1 LETERAS
8 DDAVVAERS
17 ELGLWLAF
25 FAGAWAWLAHLMLSF
40 ALVPTA
46 RVHDSSIVLHATTAI
61 MLSIAI
67 AGAIACSRMWRRE
80 RARAEHSP
88 PSTIRGDFIALGGLL
103 LNLFFSLVILAEELP
118 NWVLLLGD

>member
-1 LETERAS
+1 LATEPVS
-8 DDAVVAERS
+8 DDVRPKRS

-25 FAGAWAWLAHLMLSF
+25 FAGSWAWLAHLMLSF

-46 RVHDSSIVLHATTAI
+46 RVHDSKVMLHATTAVT
-61 MLSIAI
+61 LSIAI
-67 AGAIACSRMWRRE
+67 AGAMACSRLRRE
-80 RARAEHSP
+80 RPGQAQRSP
-88 PSTIRGDFIALGGLL
+88 SSAVRGDFIALGGLL